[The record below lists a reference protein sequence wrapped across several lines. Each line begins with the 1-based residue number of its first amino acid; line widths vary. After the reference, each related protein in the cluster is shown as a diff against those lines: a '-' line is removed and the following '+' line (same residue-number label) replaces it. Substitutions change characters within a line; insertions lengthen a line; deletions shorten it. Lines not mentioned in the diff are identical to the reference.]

1 MNWHSQIHYTQN
13 GNARKLNTPIEI
25 MEKENKT
32 DLRYKLEM
40 DFVSYKIF
48 FISILMLIAKKKSY
62 VVVFKYF
69 ITSIVL
75 FHMVFFFGV
84 FYCLIY
90 HIIEFHRNTAQ
101 NV

>member
-1 MNWHSQIHYTQN
+1 MIEHTWLIIYVYFYRMNWHSQIHYTQN

-48 FISILMLIAKKKSY
+48 FISILMLIAKKK
-62 VVVFKYF
+62 V
-69 ITSIVL
+69 
-75 FHMVFFFGV
+75 M
-84 FYCLIY
+84 
-90 HIIEFHRNTAQ
+90 
-101 NV
+101 

>member
-48 FISILMLIAKKKSY
+48 FISILMLIAQKKSY

-75 FHMVFFFGV
+75 FHLFLFLCV

>member
-13 GNARKLNTPIEI
+13 GNAGKLNTPIEI

-32 DLRYKLEM
+32 DLRYKSEM

-48 FISILMLIAKKKSY
+48 FISILMLIAKKKKY

-69 ITSIVL
+69 ITSIVY
-75 FHMVFFFGV
+75 FICFFCV
-84 FYCLIY
+84 FYFLIH

>member
-13 GNARKLNTPIEI
+13 GNAGKLNTLIEI

-48 FISILMLIAKKKSY
+48 FISILMLIAKKK
-62 VVVFKYF
+62 KKE
-69 ITSIVL
+69 I
-75 FHMVFFFGV
+75 M
-84 FYCLIY
+84 
-90 HIIEFHRNTAQ
+90 
-101 NV
+101 

>member
-1 MNWHSQIHYTQN
+1 MNWHSRIHYTQN

-40 DFVSYKIF
+40 DFVSYKQNIF
-48 FISILMLIAKKKSY
+48 YFNFNVNCQKKINY

-75 FHMVFFFGV
+75 FHLLFFLVFFIV
-84 FYCLIY
+84 
-90 HIIEFHRNTAQ
+90 
-101 NV
+101 

>member
-40 DFVSYKIF
+40 DVVSYKIF
-48 FISILMLIAKKKSY
+48 FISI
-62 VVVFKYF
+62 
-69 ITSIVL
+69 
-75 FHMVFFFGV
+75 
-84 FYCLIY
+84 
-90 HIIEFHRNTAQ
+90 
-101 NV
+101 

>member
-13 GNARKLNTPIEI
+13 GNAGKLNTPIEI

-48 FISILMLIAKKKSY
+48 FISILMLIAKKKKLCS
-62 VVVFKYF
+62 
-69 ITSIVL
+69 
-75 FHMVFFFGV
+75 
-84 FYCLIY
+84 CL
-90 HIIEFHRNTAQ
+90 
-101 NV
+101 

>member
-48 FISILMLIAKKKSY
+48 FISILMLIAKKKINY

-75 FHMVFFFGV
+75 FHLFLFFLCFLL
-84 FYCLIY
+84 FDLSY
-90 HIIEFHRNTAQ
+90 HRIS
-101 NV
+101 

>member
-13 GNARKLNTPIEI
+13 GNARKLSTPIEI

-48 FISILMLIAKKKSY
+48 FISILMLIAKKKNY

-75 FHMVFFFGV
+75 FHLFVFFFWC
-84 FYCLIY
+84 FLLFDLSY
-90 HIIEFHRNTAQ
+90 HRIS
-101 NV
+101 

>member
-1 MNWHSQIHYTQN
+1 MNWHSRIHYTQN

-48 FISILMLIAKKKSY
+48 FISILMLIAKKKINY

-75 FHMVFFFGV
+75 FHLGFFFGC
-84 FYCLIY
+84 FLLLDLSY
-90 HIIEFHRNTAQ
+90 HRIS
-101 NV
+101 

>member
-1 MNWHSQIHYTQN
+1 MAYHICIFPQNELAFTNTQN

-48 FISILMLIAKKKSY
+48 FISILMLIAKKKKVCS
-62 VVVFKYF
+62 
-69 ITSIVL
+69 
-75 FHMVFFFGV
+75 
-84 FYCLIY
+84 CL
-90 HIIEFHRNTAQ
+90 
-101 NV
+101 

>member
-1 MNWHSQIHYTQN
+1 MNWHSRIHYTQN

-48 FISILMLIAKKKSY
+48 FISILMLIAPKKNY

-69 ITSIVL
+69 ITSIV
-75 FHMVFFFGV
+75 
-84 FYCLIY
+84 
-90 HIIEFHRNTAQ
+90 
-101 NV
+101 

>member
-13 GNARKLNTPIEI
+13 GNARKLSTPIEI

-48 FISILMLIAKKKSY
+48 FISILMLIAKKK
-62 VVVFKYF
+62 
-69 ITSIVL
+69 I
-75 FHMVFFFGV
+75 M
-84 FYCLIY
+84 
-90 HIIEFHRNTAQ
+90 
-101 NV
+101 

>member
-13 GNARKLNTPIEI
+13 GNAGKLNTPIEI

-48 FISILMLIAKKKSY
+48 FISILMLIAKKK
-62 VVVFKYF
+62 
-69 ITSIVL
+69 I
-75 FHMVFFFGV
+75 M
-84 FYCLIY
+84 
-90 HIIEFHRNTAQ
+90 
-101 NV
+101 

>member
-48 FISILMLIAKKKSY
+48 FISILMLIAKKNY
-62 VVVFKYF
+62 VVVFKCLISF
-69 ITSIVL
+69 
-75 FHMVFFFGV
+75 FFFGV

>member
-48 FISILMLIAKKKSY
+48 FISILMLIAKKKKNY

-69 ITSIVL
+69 ITSIV
-75 FHMVFFFGV
+75 
-84 FYCLIY
+84 
-90 HIIEFHRNTAQ
+90 
-101 NV
+101 

>member
-13 GNARKLNTPIEI
+13 GNAGKLNTPLEI

-48 FISILMLIAKKKSY
+48 FISILMLIAKKK
-62 VVVFKYF
+62 
-69 ITSIVL
+69 
-75 FHMVFFFGV
+75 
-84 FYCLIY
+84 
-90 HIIEFHRNTAQ
+90 
-101 NV
+101 

>member
-13 GNARKLNTPIEI
+13 GNAGKLNTPIEI

-48 FISILMLIAKKKSY
+48 FISILMLIAKKNKLCS
-62 VVVFKYF
+62 
-69 ITSIVL
+69 
-75 FHMVFFFGV
+75 
-84 FYCLIY
+84 CL
-90 HIIEFHRNTAQ
+90 
-101 NV
+101 

>member
-13 GNARKLNTPIEI
+13 GNAGKLNTPIEI

-48 FISILMLIAKKKSY
+48 FISILMLIAKKKKNLCRL
-62 VVVFKYF
+62 VVFKYF

-75 FHMVFFFGV
+75 FHLGFFFWVFFIVGF
-84 FYCLIY
+84 
-90 HIIEFHRNTAQ
+90 IIS
-101 NV
+101 

>member
-13 GNARKLNTPIEI
+13 GNAGKLNTPIEI

-48 FISILMLIAKKKSY
+48 FISILMLIAKKKKRNY
-62 VVVFKYF
+62 V
-69 ITSIVL
+69 
-75 FHMVFFFGV
+75 G
-84 FYCLIY
+84 
-90 HIIEFHRNTAQ
+90 
-101 NV
+101 

>member
-13 GNARKLNTPIEI
+13 GNAGKLNTPIEI

-48 FISILMLIAKKKSY
+48 FISILMLIVKKKLCS
-62 VVVFKYF
+62 
-69 ITSIVL
+69 
-75 FHMVFFFGV
+75 
-84 FYCLIY
+84 CL
-90 HIIEFHRNTAQ
+90 
-101 NV
+101 

>member
-1 MNWHSQIHYTQN
+1 MNWHAQIHYTQN
-13 GNARKLNTPIEI
+13 GTARKLNTPIEI

-32 DLRYKLEM
+32 DLRYKLEI

-48 FISILMLIAKKKSY
+48 FISILMLIAKKKNY

-75 FHMVFFFGV
+75 FHLFVFFFWC
-84 FYCLIY
+84 FLLFDLSY
-90 HIIEFHRNTAQ
+90 HRIS
-101 NV
+101 

>member
-1 MNWHSQIHYTQN
+1 MNWHSRIHYTQN

-48 FISILMLIAKKKSY
+48 FISILMLIAQKKSY

-75 FHMVFFFGV
+75 FHLLFFLVFFIV
-84 FYCLIY
+84 
-90 HIIEFHRNTAQ
+90 
-101 NV
+101 

>member
-32 DLRYKLEM
+32 DLRYKFEM

-48 FISILMLIAKKKSY
+48 FISSLMLTAQKKNY

-69 ITSIVL
+69 ITSIV
-75 FHMVFFFGV
+75 
-84 FYCLIY
+84 
-90 HIIEFHRNTAQ
+90 
-101 NV
+101 